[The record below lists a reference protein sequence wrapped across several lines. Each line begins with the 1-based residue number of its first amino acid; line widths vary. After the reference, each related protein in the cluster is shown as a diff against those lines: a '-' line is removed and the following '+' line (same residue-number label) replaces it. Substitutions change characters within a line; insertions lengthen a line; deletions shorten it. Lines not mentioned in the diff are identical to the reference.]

1 MAIRGLASPWLNNG
15 NHGLRSRFTRN
26 SKIIELTTDHGAT
39 DLWMKSD
46 QIDRRFSFR
55 AIWSRKLQA
64 LGLIAFLTVVVWL
77 CSCDA
82 NLFGPESREI
92 AGGYRLKRA
101 NNLNEFALTIPN
113 EDGGLIIDEIGWRE
127 PLIFA
132 NLALTR
138 FSAEEQ
144 RRIGIH
150 TCPGSDRDSTS
161 DRNIEDARAE
171 SEGYGRPR
179 LLIARATLSHRRQQN
194 RWRSDYVGRS

>member
-1 MAIRGLASPWLNNG
+1 MAIRGLASRWLNNG
-15 NHGLRSRFTRN
+15 NNGLRSRFAR
-26 SKIIELTTDHGAT
+26 SKNIEFTTDHGAT

-64 LGLIAFLTVVVWL
+64 LGLIVFLTVVVWL

-92 AGGYRLKRA
+92 ADGYRLKRA

-113 EDGGLIIDEIGWRE
+113 EDGGLIVDELGWRE

-132 NLALTR
+132 RAFGSQYWDAINTAHAQHIRVSDLQR
-138 FSAEEQ
+138 KSDPISQSIQIRSAE
-144 RRIGIH
+144 
-150 TCPGSDRDSTS
+150 
-161 DRNIEDARAE
+161 
-171 SEGYGRPR
+171 
-179 LLIARATLSHRRQQN
+179 IAWKELNRHRRL
-194 RWRSDYVGRS
+194 W

>member
-1 MAIRGLASPWLNNG
+1 MAIRGLASRWLNKG
-15 NHGLRSRFTRN
+15 NHGLRSRFARN
-26 SKIIELTTDHGAT
+26 SRIIELTKDHGAT
-39 DLWMKSD
+39 DLWMKSN

-64 LGLIAFLTVVVWL
+64 LGPIAFLTVVVWL

-132 NLALTR
+132 RAFGSQYWDAINTAHAQHIRVSDLQR
-138 FSAEEQ
+138 KSDPISQSIQIRSAE
-144 RRIGIH
+144 
-150 TCPGSDRDSTS
+150 
-161 DRNIEDARAE
+161 
-171 SEGYGRPR
+171 
-179 LLIARATLSHRRQQN
+179 IAWKELNRHRRL
-194 RWRSDYVGRS
+194 W